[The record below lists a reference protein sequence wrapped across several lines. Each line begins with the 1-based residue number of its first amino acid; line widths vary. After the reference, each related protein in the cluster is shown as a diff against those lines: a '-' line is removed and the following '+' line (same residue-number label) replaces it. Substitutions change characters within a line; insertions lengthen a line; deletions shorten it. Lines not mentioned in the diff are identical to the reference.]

1 MQNHRIHLRDVSC
14 ADGEDDITMMG
25 THHHHLGCGAHVV
38 DAADPIIGRLMF
50 KLHGLVDDR
59 VGADGREILLLFTS
73 REDAGDDHIIGLGQR
88 LGEFTGEKH
97 GTREQMRLEDH
108 MDSGFR
114 IATVG

>member
-38 DAADPIIGRLMF
+38 DAADPIIGGLMF

-59 VGADGREILLLFTS
+59 VGVDGREILLLF
-73 REDAGDDHIIGLGQR
+73 R
-88 LGEFTGEKH
+88 
-97 GTREQMRLEDH
+97 
-108 MDSGFR
+108 
-114 IATVG
+114 